1 MHKNMSQEDIKNKF
15 RDKGYKI
22 SQYPDGLGGIMV
34 TDRFGNSMRFPSLV
48 WAFRYYFSSV
58 Y

>member
-1 MHKNMSQEDIKNKF
+1 MTQEDMKNKF